1 MVHYNISSSWLLIDR
16 LESRT
21 LMVIRLIPILK
32 PVQPSYP
39 APLQLNQT
47 PFSNRHLFFVVVS
60 CNNQLLLLDKNVKI
74 KYKNSKLKCQQQ
86 SSIINLISG
95 SSAKT
100 NNHRIESH
108 HCLFES
114 TFWKFGYQF
123 CNIFYRKEQFISC
136 NKNCVWIW
144 ILSFFHTSRTKISDS
159 SEYCELDFYRA
170 TNIKQL

>member
-21 LMVIRLIPILK
+21 LMVIRLNPILK
-32 PVQPSYP
+32 PVQPSCP
-39 APLQLNQT
+39 TPLQLNQT

-60 CNNQLLLLDKNVKI
+60 CNNQLLLLDKNENKI
-74 KYKNSKLKCQQQ
+74 QKFQTKVSTTVWHNQFNFRIFCY
-86 SSIINLISG
+86 
-95 SSAKT
+95 KT

-123 CNIFYRKEQFISC
+123 CNIFYRKEKFMSC
-136 NKNCVWIW
+136 NKNC
-144 ILSFFHTSRTKISDS
+144 F
-159 SEYCELDFYRA
+159 
-170 TNIKQL
+170 